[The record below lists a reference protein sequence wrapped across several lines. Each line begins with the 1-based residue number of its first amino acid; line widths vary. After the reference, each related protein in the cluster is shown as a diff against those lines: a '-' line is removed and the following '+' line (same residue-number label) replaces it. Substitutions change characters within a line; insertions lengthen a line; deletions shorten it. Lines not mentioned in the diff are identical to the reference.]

1 MALLP
6 ILLFVGAGIVALIV
20 IGAVVAW
27 VLGSRLQSGSQTARQ
42 SANGDA
48 ASSSSPQRLATN
60 RLAEIDALV
69 AEVRKRLDKDVDDP
83 ELIASLGRH
92 LDDLQAKKEAAAD
105 RLSDLKGMLDAPIAE
120 ERRLKA
126 EVASLATSASA
137 SPEKRADLERKQ
149 ASLEAVSKTIEQ
161 KRKEQ
166 ASLNE
171 SLDRIADGLREVR
184 DRLSRAPD
192 SGEIASGVADS
203 LSALHGEL
211 DAQERAR
218 REIAALE
225 KAT

>member
-6 ILLFVGAGIVALIV
+6 ILLFVVAGIVALV
-20 IGAVVAW
+20 VVGAVVAW

-42 SANGDA
+42 SAMGDA
-48 ASSSSPQRLATN
+48 AASPQRLATN

-69 AEVRKRLDKDVDDP
+69 GEVRKRLEKNVDDP

-105 RLSDLKGMLDAPIAE
+105 RLSDLKGMLDAPMAE

-126 EVASLATSASA
+126 EVASLTTSASA

-161 KRKEQ
+161 KRTEQ

-225 KAT
+225 KTT